1 MSLATLFNPPPRTPQ
16 ALNEFVFS
24 NMADHLDISAAI
36 LAQKN
41 ITIVNLALDPLD
53 PNALEVWLLNHQA
66 MHVQQTGALNIA
78 GQDFSTLSLND
89 PEAMAE
95 WFWEHGTEHRTMRAA
110 LGM

>member
-16 ALNEFVFS
+16 ALSEFTFS

-36 LAQKN
+36 QRQKN

-53 PNALEVWLLNHQA
+53 PNALEVWLIAHQA

-78 GQDFSTLSLND
+78 GQDFSTLSLTN
-89 PEAMAE
+89 PEESAE
-95 WFWEHGTEHRTMRAA
+95 WFFEHGSEHRAMHAA
-110 LGM
+110 LGI